1 MRRGFTLFLP
11 SSVSH
16 PVIGVRAT
24 QKDALLGK
32 GASFAL
38 RRALHGLE
46 SLDSPLDKEISFACG
61 SEVHLHPYRKS
72 PGNDNE

>member
-1 MRRGFTLFLP
+1 MRRKFTIFLP

-24 QKDALLGK
+24 QKDAFLGN

-46 SLDSPLDKEISFACG
+46 SVVSPLDKEISFACG
-61 SEVHLHPYRKS
+61 NEVHLHPYRKS
-72 PGNDNE
+72 PDNDNE